1 MSRDALDNDT
11 EGLVW
16 TLKFVIKI
24 CYYLGNLLLNIHHF
38 FKWLS
43 LSSTE
48 YYLYSNSSSTMYIQF
63 QFNSKQFK
71 SIWKLLRKRLLFVFE
86 TEARRIITTMN
97 NDSEVLFMIST
108 AKLKCSI
115 LVGSDVVY
123 NSYLCSR
130 VGLGRATFFMVRVG
144 FRACSFGTGRARVNV
159 NLDGWAKIFQLRAT
173 FGPHLGHYYIWI
185 MVKSAILNIICS
197 KFNEIC

>member
-1 MSRDALDNDT
+1 M
-11 EGLVW
+11 
-16 TLKFVIKI
+16 
-24 CYYLGNLLLNIHHF
+24 
-38 FKWLS
+38 
-43 LSSTE
+43 
-48 YYLYSNSSSTMYIQF
+48 
-63 QFNSKQFK
+63 
-71 SIWKLLRKRLLFVFE
+71 FE

-144 FRACSFGTGRARVNV
+144 FRACSFGTGRARVTV
-159 NLDGWAKIFQLRAT
+159 NLDGLISGQNISNSGHFRAT
-173 FGPHLGHYYIWI
+173 FGPNLGHI
-185 MVKSAILNIICS
+185 
-197 KFNEIC
+197 